1 MNKLYTNE
9 IKINPMKD
17 FDFKRVL
24 RDNKEYVAMFI
35 SLICNLDY
43 KVVVKGDFI
52 DPNLPGAKKGTVP
65 RIGDLVYK
73 IDDDTYVDIEAYTK
87 YSKITNLKSLDYSNR
102 MASIYGIKIDKNGK
116 KKYNVNIKI
125 YSISI
130 YKESNKGNL
139 DLIKHDTTYGTDF
152 NKYQFIETYHIYLDK
167 LKTNRYTESE
177 RKIYDYLYP
186 LVPKTLED
194 MESILESN
202 GIVQKD
208 KILRG
213 VYQSM
218 VMFYKADGSWD
229 RDAYNRHMLEEE
241 YAEGYGY
248 GEEVGEERGKKQ
260 GIAIGKKR
268 GISIGEKQ
276 CLKNAIKSLSK
287 NGMINHEIANGLNIN
302 LEDVEEILNKKR
314 LKLNRKVH

>member
-1 MNKLYTNE
+1 MKKLYANKE
-9 IKINPMKD
+9 KINPMKD

-35 SLICNLDY
+35 SLICNLEY

-52 DPNLPGAKKGTVP
+52 DPNLPGPKKDTVP

-73 IDDDTYVDIEAYTK
+73 IEDDTYVDIEAYTK

-130 YKESNKGNL
+130 YKESNKGNSV
-139 DLIKHDTTYGTDF
+139 LIKHDTTYGTDF

-167 LKTNRYTESE
+167 LKTNGYTESE

-194 MESILESN
+194 IESILESN

-248 GEEVGEERGKKQ
+248 GEEVGEERGE
-260 GIAIGKKR
+260 KR
-268 GISIGEKQ
+268 GISIGEKTM
-276 CLKNAIKSLSK
+276 SK
-287 NGMINHEIANGLNIN
+287 KYN
-302 LEDVEEILNKKR
+302 
-314 LKLNRKVH
+314 